1 MPLFEFICKK
11 CSTKF
16 ETLVF
21 NDESIVCPVCKSGE
35 IVKQFSSFISKTS
48 SLFSCPSADCCV
60 PASDCEHKCSGGGCC
75 CH

>member
-11 CSTKF
+11 CNEKF

-21 NDESIVCPVCKSGE
+21 DKENAECPKCKSAE
-35 IVKQFSSFISKTS
+35 VARQLSSFATS
-48 SLFSCPSADCCV
+48 SSSSNCASSNSCPQALKYK
-60 PASDCEHKCSGGGCC
+60 HKCSGGCC

>member
-21 NDESIVCPVCKSGE
+21 NGENIVCPVCKSGE

-48 SLFSCPSADCCV
+48 PLLNCPSAECC
-60 PASDCEHKCSGGGCC
+60 ASASNNEHKCSGGCC